1 MTEIALFPI
10 PNCVTFPGTR
20 YPLHVFE
27 PRYRDMIQFCL
38 DSQTPLAVCHV
49 EKLLRPSKPDQDRL
63 MVLQSN
69 QATYKPVTIV
79 AAGPCQLDETLDDGR
94 LMIQVNIQ
102 QRYRLLEAKQS
113 LPFMIYEC
121 EEYPDLPMTDEDLS
135 AARQLQDK
143 VLHRLIALTAHM
155 PELSGELASATWQQ
169 KSVEAFSF
177 ELGSVLQ
184 MDGDAMQF
192 ILEQRTPLERLNT
205 ALEILNSIPPSL

>member
-1 MTEIALFPI
+1 
-10 PNCVTFPGTR
+10 
-20 YPLHVFE
+20 
-27 PRYRDMIQFCL
+27 
-38 DSQTPLAVCHV
+38 
-49 EKLLRPSKPDQDRL
+49 

-121 EEYPDLPMTDEDLS
+121 EEYPDLPMTDENLS

-177 ELGSVLQ
+177 ELFSVLQ

>member
-27 PRYRDMIQFCL
+27 PRYRDMIHFCI
-38 DSQTPLAVCHV
+38 DTQTPLAVCHV
-49 EKLLRPSKPDQDRL
+49 EKLLRPSKPDQDAATAL
-63 MVLQSN
+63 HSN

-79 AAGPCQLDETLDDGR
+79 AAGPCQLEETLDDGR
-94 LMIQVNIQ
+94 LMIEVHIQ

-113 LPFMIYEC
+113 LPFMIYQC
-121 EEYPDLPMTDEDLS
+121 DEYPDLPMTEADMS
-135 AARQLQDK
+135 AGQQLQDK

-155 PELSGELASATWQQ
+155 PELASELASPKWQQ
-169 KSVEAFSF
+169 KSLEAFSF
-177 ELGSVLQ
+177 ELFSVLQ

-192 ILEQRTPLERLNT
+192 ILEQRTPLDRLNT